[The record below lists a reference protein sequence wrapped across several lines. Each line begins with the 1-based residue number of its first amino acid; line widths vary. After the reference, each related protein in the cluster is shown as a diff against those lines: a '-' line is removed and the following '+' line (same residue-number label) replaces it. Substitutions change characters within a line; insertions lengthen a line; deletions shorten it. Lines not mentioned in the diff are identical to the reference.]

1 MNTLVVDDDFLC
13 RKLLQKILSP
23 YGECDIAVNGEEALS
38 AFEIALNEESPYNLI
53 CLDIMMPNL
62 DGQETLKRIRQIESE
77 RGIGGLDGVKIIMV
91 TALKDGKNILGAF
104 KAGCET
110 YIIKPITREKILTEL
125 EKLRLIATG
134 IQ

>member
-1 MNTLVVDDDFLC
+1 MNALIVDDDFLC
-13 RKLLQKILSP
+13 RKLLQSILSP
-23 YGECDIAVNGEEALS
+23 YGESHIAVDGEEAVS
-38 AFEIALNEESPYNLI
+38 AFEMALDEGNPYDLI

-62 DGQETLKRIRQIESE
+62 DGQETLKRIRKIEEE

-110 YIIKPITREKILTEL
+110 YIIKPISKEKVLLELDKLGLLTSV
-125 EKLRLIATG
+125 G
-134 IQ
+134 